1 MSKLKIF
8 NIFSKY
14 KYFIDSIWKL
24 FKQSEVPNSRLFFI
38 LFLSFLVSS
47 FEALFIWLL
56 APLTSAILN
65 SSNTDI
71 SKPELFTK
79 LINSPIIL
87 IILIIFT
94 LIAKSSLNN
103 YSVYYSSRVIYT
115 IRKQLRIKL
124 INTILNTSWKTK
136 QESGKLLD
144 TYIST
149 SNAATTTIYSFTEFL
164 TNVLYVIAILSIF
177 ILKVSFNIII
187 FLIFLGILY
196 YYAVFYIS
204 KRSKNISYRIL
215 ENSQKLSQTVTEVI
229 RGKRELQIYGMEDF
243 LINQISSRENKL
255 INRLSEAAFLKRF
268 PTVFQSLI
276 LTVIVIFGFLS
287 TGAEGLST
295 NSPLVVT
302 SLVAMQRLGAYLS
315 IIGQK
320 LTEISNGTAQINS
333 LLKQIKPNSKER
345 GKRINLY
352 GLNRKNLLSLNNI
365 TFNYGNDE
373 KLLENLNTEFR
384 SGNASIILGPS
395 GSGKSTLFSLLL
407 KECKP
412 LSGEIKINNYSLNEI
427 SKSELYK
434 NLSFVSQSPFIFETT
449 ISNNIKFGNI
459 DSSFKEIEE
468 ASKKSGAFEFIDKL
482 PKKYNFEVFD
492 SGTNLSGGQCQLISL
507 TRAIL
512 KDAPIVFLDE
522 PSNNLDNTSV
532 NKLKLILSSWA
543 SKNKI
548 IIVITH
554 DKRLIDEKFN
564 IYEISKNSLI
574 KLE

>member
-56 APLTSAILN
+56 APLTSSILN
-65 SSNTDI
+65 TSNTDI
-71 SKPELFTK
+71 SKSELFTK

-320 LTEISNGTAQINS
+320 LTEISNGTAQINY

-522 PSNNLDNTSV
+522 PSNNLDNKSV

-543 SKNKI
+543 AKNKI